1 METVKTT
8 LGLGT
13 WSVIDVKSEFFII
26 SNYDFCLIRLLDYR
40 RSVIDYDRRDT
51 NMKKVRFIK
60 NADKARH
67 EMNWQNIPVYLIK
80 YERNKLY
87 SLYYENQPVS
97 LMQVITTCVIFNQWV
112 KYNKRNN
119 CLNKV
124 SCIGTIDLELISGS
138 FITLKCAHWM
148 RY

>member
-13 WSVIDVKSEFFII
+13 WSVIDVKSEFFIS

-40 RSVIDYDRRDT
+40 QSVIDYDRRDT

-67 EMNWQNIPVYLIK
+67 EMN
-80 YERNKLY
+80 
-87 SLYYENQPVS
+87 
-97 LMQVITTCVIFNQWV
+97 
-112 KYNKRNN
+112 
-119 CLNKV
+119 
-124 SCIGTIDLELISGS
+124 
-138 FITLKCAHWM
+138 
-148 RY
+148 